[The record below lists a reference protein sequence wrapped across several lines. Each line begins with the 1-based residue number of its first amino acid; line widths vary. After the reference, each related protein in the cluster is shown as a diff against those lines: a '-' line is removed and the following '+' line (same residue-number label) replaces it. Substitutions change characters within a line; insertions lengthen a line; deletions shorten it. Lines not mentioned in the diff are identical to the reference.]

1 MSRVV
6 LDAGALIAL
15 DRNDRAM
22 WARLVRVLE
31 RKQDLVTHAGIVGQ
45 VWRYPARQARL
56 AQSLKFVD
64 VLPLDVEL
72 AKKSGLLMAATK
84 QSDVHDAAL
93 AVLCR
98 AHDTLLTSD
107 VQDLSS
113 LLSARG
119 LTTVTIVHV

>member
-1 MSRVV
+1 MSRLI

-31 RKQDLVTHAGIVGQ
+31 REQDLVTHAGIVGQ
-45 VWRYPARQARL
+45 VWRNPTRQARL
-56 AQSLKFVD
+56 ARSLKFVD
-64 VLPLDVEL
+64 VRPLDVEL
-72 AKKSGLLMAATK
+72 AKESGLLMAAAK
-84 QSDVHDAAL
+84 MIDVHDAAL

-98 AHDTLLTSD
+98 ANDTLLTSD
-107 VQDLSS
+107 VHDLAS

-119 LTTVTIVHV
+119 LTSVDIVHV